1 MRAQPKNRALWSQI
15 AVSALLVGSLV
26 ASKATRDALFLARFG
41 PDALPR
47 AMAVASILALISAFV
62 ASALMRRFGPL
73 RSTNILVLTSAALLA
88 GEAAAYHAVPEL
100 VVPLLY
106 VQVGALGAATLSGF
120 WASVTEHF
128 DAHSARAAVAR
139 IAAAAPVGGLLG
151 GLGAAPLLEI
161 FGAPGLLATLAG
173 VHVLAALLQST
184 LPQGDSNTDASA
196 GSGHGLVELGRSSY
210 LRRLVM
216 MVAATALLATLIDYA
231 FKARAAAAFD
241 DTAQLLSFFGI
252 FYTVVS
258 VLSAAVQFAFTR
270 KVLMQVG
277 LGGTLSFLPGFAMA
291 GAALALV
298 APELLVLVLLR
309 GGANVL
315 ENTAF
320 RSAYEPLYTPIPPA
334 KKRSVKTIIDVG
346 AERLG
351 DTLGAGFVLAA
362 VALLPGGATQAAL
375 IAAVVAGALA
385 LGLSLS
391 AHRGYVAEL
400 AHSLRSGV
408 VELSEADVI
417 DRTTKL
423 TLSQTAIEMDRDTL
437 LRQIE
442 KIRVDLAKNEPA
454 LAELGAPPSRRGKAL
469 DRETPLAALE
479 ALLSQDPERVSGAL
493 KPGFD
498 ERLLPFVVPLL
509 GNDALAKSCSEA
521 LSSVA
526 SRHVGALAD
535 SLLSPRVPLSVR
547 RRLPRVLQGVDDE
560 RARSALGAAFDAEEV
575 ELRYRSAL
583 ALRSSFEQFG
593 GNVPRARL
601 IEAARKELALAKAS
615 GRPWFDRAPNADFG
629 GSATHSLKYVF
640 GLLSLIADRES
651 TELALT
657 ALLRGNQKLKG
668 TALEYLDNVLPSP
681 LREELLLALGVR
693 QEPSRTAQ
701 RPREV
706 LVDELKRSLDGVP
719 LAEVTGT
726 LTPPAD

>member
-1 MRAQPKNRALWSQI
+1 VRTQVKNRALWSQI
-15 AVSALLVGSLV
+15 AVSALLVASLV
-26 ASKATRDALFLARFG
+26 AGKATRDALFLARFG
-41 PDALPR
+41 ADALPR
-47 AMAVASILALISAFV
+47 AMAVASILALMSAFV
-62 ASALMRRFGPL
+62 AAALMRRFGPL

-88 GEAAAYHAVPEL
+88 GEAATYHAVPEL

-106 VQVGALGAATLSGF
+106 IQVGALGAATLSGF

-128 DAHSARAAVAR
+128 DAHAARAAVAR

-161 FGAPGLLATLAG
+161 FGAPGLLATLAAL
-173 VHVLAALLQST
+173 HVLAALLQST
-184 LPQGDSNTDASA
+184 LPEGDSSVDVSS
-196 GSGHGLVELGRSSY
+196 GSGHGLGELGRSSY
-210 LRRLVM
+210 LRRLAM

-231 FKARAAAAFD
+231 FKARAAAAFH

-270 KVLMQVG
+270 QVLMQVG
-277 LGGTLSFLPGFAMA
+277 LGGTLAFLPGFAMA

-298 APELLVLVLLR
+298 APELIVLVLLR

-320 RSAYEPLYTPIPPA
+320 RSAYEPLYTPISPA
-334 KKRSVKTIIDVG
+334 KKRAVKTIIDVG

-351 DTLGAGFVLAA
+351 DTLGAGFVIAA
-362 VALLPGGATQAAL
+362 LALLPAGATQAAL

-385 LGLSLS
+385 LGLSMS

-423 TLSQTAIEMDRDTL
+423 TLSQTAVEMDRDTL

-454 LAELGAPPSRRGKAL
+454 LAELGAPASRRGKAL
-469 DRETPLAALE
+469 DRETPVASLE
-479 ALLSQDPERVSGAL
+479 ALLSQDPERVSGVL
-493 KPGFD
+493 KAGFD

-509 GNDALAKSCSEA
+509 GNDALAKECSDA
-521 LSSVA
+521 LCSVA

-535 SLLSPRVPLSVR
+535 YLLSRQVSLSVR

-560 RARSALGAAFDAEEV
+560 RAQSALSLALDDEEIEV
-575 ELRYRSAL
+575 RYRSAL

-593 GNVPRARL
+593 GNVPRSRL
-601 IEAARKELALAKAS
+601 IEAARKELALARSSAK
-615 GRPWFDRAPNADFG
+615 PWFDRVRGADLG
-629 GSATHSLKYVF
+629 GASHSLKYVF

-681 LREELLLALGVR
+681 LREELLLELGVR
-693 QEPSRTAQ
+693 QEPSRAVQ

-719 LAEVTGT
+719 LAEVTGS

>member
-1 MRAQPKNRALWSQI
+1 VRARAPNRALWAQI
-15 AVSALLVGSLV
+15 TVSALLVGALV
-26 ASKATRDALFLARFG
+26 AGKATRDALFLARFG
-41 PDALPR
+41 SGALPR
-47 AMAVASILALISAFV
+47 AMAVASILALISAF
-62 ASALMRRFGPL
+62 AAAALMRRYGPL
-73 RSTNILVLTSAALLA
+73 RSTNILVLTSATLFA
-88 GEAAAYHAVPEL
+88 GEAAAYHAAPEI

-106 VQVGALGAATLSGF
+106 IQVGALGAATLSGF

-128 DAHSARAAVAR
+128 DAHAARAAVAR

-151 GLGAAPLLEI
+151 GLGAAPLLER

-173 VHVLAALLQST
+173 LHVVAAILQST
-184 LPQGDSNTDASA
+184 LPEGESSTDAPA
-196 GSGHGLVELGRSSY
+196 TSGHGLGELGRSSY
-210 LRRLVM
+210 LRRLAM
-216 MVAATALLATLIDYA
+216 MVAAIALLATLIDYA
-231 FKARAAAAFD
+231 FKARAAAAFH
-241 DTAQLLSFFGI
+241 DTAQLLSFFGA

-258 VLSAAVQFAFTR
+258 VASAAVQFAFTR
-270 KVLMQVG
+270 QVLMQVG
-277 LGGTLSFLPGFAMA
+277 LGGTLAFLPGFATA
-291 GAALALV
+291 GAAIALV

-320 RSAYEPLYTPIPPA
+320 RSAYEPLYTPIAPA

-351 DTLGAGFVLAA
+351 DTLGAGFVLGA
-362 VALLPGGATQAAL
+362 VALLPASAGQAAL

-385 LGLSLS
+385 LGLAMS

-408 VELSEADVI
+408 VELSEADVV

-423 TLSQTAIEMDRDTL
+423 TVSQTAIEMDRDTL

-442 KIRVDLAKNEPA
+442 KIRVDLAKSEPA
-454 LAELGAPPSRRGKAL
+454 LADLGAPASRRGKAGE
-469 DRETPLAALE
+469 RESPAAALE
-479 ALLSQDPERVSGAL
+479 ALLSPDPEQVSRVL
-493 KPGFD
+493 KAGFD

-509 GNDALAKSCSEA
+509 GNDALARDCSEA
-521 LSSVA
+521 LAAVA
-526 SRHVGALAD
+526 ARHVGALTD
-535 SLLSPRVPLSVR
+535 YLLSRKVSLSVR

-560 RARSALGAAFDAEEV
+560 RARQALCAAFDDEEI
-575 ELRYRSAL
+575 EIRYRSAL

-593 GNVPRARL
+593 GSVPRARL
-601 IEAARKELALAKAS
+601 IEAARRELQLARAS
-615 GRPWFDRAPNADFG
+615 GKPWFDRARGADLG
-629 GSATHSLKYVF
+629 GSPTHSLKYVF

-681 LREELLLALGVR
+681 LREELLLELGVHK
-693 QEPSRTAQ
+693 EPSRAVQ

-719 LAEVTGT
+719 LAEVTGS

>member
-1 MRAQPKNRALWSQI
+1 
-15 AVSALLVGSLV
+15 
-26 ASKATRDALFLARFG
+26 
-41 PDALPR
+41 
-47 AMAVASILALISAFV
+47 
-62 ASALMRRFGPL
+62 
-73 RSTNILVLTSAALLA
+73 
-88 GEAAAYHAVPEL
+88 
-100 VVPLLY
+100 
-106 VQVGALGAATLSGF
+106 
-120 WASVTEHF
+120 
-128 DAHSARAAVAR
+128 
-139 IAAAAPVGGLLG
+139 
-151 GLGAAPLLEI
+151 
-161 FGAPGLLATLAG
+161 
-173 VHVLAALLQST
+173 
-184 LPQGDSNTDASA
+184 
-196 GSGHGLVELGRSSY
+196 
-210 LRRLVM
+210 
-216 MVAATALLATLIDYA
+216 MVAAIALLATLIDYA
-231 FKARAAAAFD
+231 FKARAAATFH
-241 DTAQLLSFFGI
+241 DTAQLLSFFGA

-270 KVLMQVG
+270 QVLMQVG
-277 LGGTLSFLPGFAMA
+277 LGGTLAFLPGFAMA
-291 GAALALV
+291 SAAIALV

-315 ENTAF
+315 ENTAY
-320 RSAYEPLYTPIPPA
+320 RSAYEPLYTPIAPA
-334 KKRSVKTIIDVG
+334 KKRAVKTIIDVG

-362 VALLPGGATQAAL
+362 VALLPASAAQAAL

-385 LGLSLS
+385 LGLALA

-442 KIRVDLAKNEPA
+442 KIRVDLVKNEALGELVAPA
-454 LAELGAPPSRRGKAL
+454 SRRGKAP
-469 DRETPLAALE
+469 DRESPGAALE
-479 ALLSQDPERVSGAL
+479 ALLSQDPEAVSRTL
-493 KPGFD
+493 KAGFD

-509 GNDALAKSCSEA
+509 GNDALAKECSEA
-521 LSSVA
+521 LAAVA
-526 SRHVGALAD
+526 PRHVGALTD
-535 SLLSPRVPLSVR
+535 YLLSSKVSLSVR
-547 RRLPRVLQGVDDE
+547 RRLPRVLQGVDAE
-560 RARSALGAAFDAEEV
+560 RARQALCAALDDEEI
-575 ELRYRSAL
+575 EIRYRSAL

-593 GNVPRARL
+593 GTVPRARL
-601 IEAARKELALAKAS
+601 IEAARRELQLAKAS
-615 GRPWFDRAPNADFG
+615 GKPWFDRARGADLG
-629 GSATHSLKYVF
+629 GSATHSIKYVF

-681 LREELLLALGVR
+681 LREELLLELGVHK
-693 QEPSRTAQ
+693 EPSRAVQ

-719 LAEVTGT
+719 LAEVTGS